1 MSWKVIKLNVYWSA
15 EEADSVLTFIDELRD
30 QILANYEDQ
39 IIAMRLEEHDALQ
52 TQLPLEQPEDF

>member
-1 MSWKVIKLNVYWSA
+1 VIKLNVYWSA